1 MPAFGAS
8 DGGSNPPGTTTF
20 TWFFNRSTY
29 VLHMKAELMLRVEY
43 GNRDSAELIQ
53 KSLHPDNDGYLE
65 SEVEGDC
72 LVFHMESDS
81 TGTLRNTV
89 NDLLACLKLA
99 EETLSLGSSHAVPD
113 LDGDA
118 FLE

>member
-1 MPAFGAS
+1 
-8 DGGSNPPGTTTF
+8 
-20 TWFFNRSTY
+20 
-29 VLHMKAELMLRVEY
+29 MKAELVLRVEY
-43 GNRDSAELIQ
+43 GDSGSAELIQ

-72 LVFHMESDS
+72 LVFRMESGS

-89 NDLLACLKLA
+89 NDLLACLKLS
-99 EETLSLGSSHAVPD
+99 EETLSLGSSHSVPD

-118 FLE
+118 LLE